1 MKEKV
6 TRAVEADK
14 AARSVPGVSAILP
27 DGAIV
32 ELVYR
37 PAEQRT
43 AFVVGHDGEW
53 QLEPHVALSKGRRF
67 VPYSPHNNLLRN
79 GVVLFAA
86 EPEEYETEAALVGAI
101 RTFIHRYVD
110 LSPLFEKLAAYYV
123 LFSWLYDAFNEVPY
137 LRVRG
142 DYGSGKTRFLL
153 AVGSLC
159 YKPIFASGASTV
171 SPLFRMLDTFRGTLV
186 IDESDFRVS
195 DERAEVVKILN
206 NGNGRSFPVLRSEVN
221 TKGEYNPRAYQ
232 VFGPKLIGTRGFFDD
247 RALESRCLT
256 EEMGDRPLRDDIP
269 ISLPDDFGREAL
281 ALRNRLLLFRLRS
294 RDRSAP
300 DPALVDRAI
309 EPRLSQIFVPLLSVI
324 DDAVT
329 RQDLVELAR
338 RYQRDLVA
346 DRGLD
351 TEAQVLDVMLE
362 LLLTIEEPYL
372 PVRDIAE
379 RFAERYG
386 DDYQRKVTPR
396 WIGGILKRKL
406 RLQTERRHGSYV
418 VPREA
423 FPKLKRLAARYG
435 IEANPTMLPDD
446 SGATLGDVGRG

>member
-1 MKEKV
+1 MKEQV
-6 TRAVEADK
+6 TRAVEAAK
-14 AARSVPGVSAILP
+14 SGRSIPGVSAILP

-37 PAEQRT
+37 PNEQRT
-43 AFVVGHDGEW
+43 AFAVGHNREW
-53 QLEPHVALSKGRRF
+53 KLEPHVALSPDRRL

-79 GVVLFAA
+79 SVVLFAA
-86 EPEEYETEAALVGAI
+86 KPEEYETEAVLVDAI
-101 RTFIHRYVD
+101 RAFIHRYVD
-110 LSPLFEKLAAYYV
+110 LSPLFEKVAAYYV

-153 AVGSLC
+153 VVGSLC

-206 NGNGRSFPVLRSEVN
+206 NGNGRGFPVLRSEVN

-232 VFGPKLIGTRGFFDD
+232 VFGPKLVATRGFFDD

-256 EEMGDRPLRDDIP
+256 EEMGERPLRDDIP

-281 ALRNRLLLFRLRS
+281 ALRNRLLLFRLRT
-294 RDRSAP
+294 RGRVTPNPTLIDRT
-300 DPALVDRAI
+300 I
-309 EPRLSQIFVPLLSVI
+309 EPRLSQIFLPLLSVI
-324 DDAVT
+324 DDESA
-329 RQDLVELAR
+329 RKDLIELAR
-338 RYQRDLVA
+338 RYQADLVA

-372 PVRDIAE
+372 PVRDIAD

-386 DDYQRKVTPR
+386 DDYERKVSPR
-396 WIGGILKRKL
+396 WIGGVLKRKL
-406 RLQTERRHGSYV
+406 HLQTERRHGSYV
-418 VPREA
+418 IPREA
-423 FPKLKRLAARYG
+423 FPKLKRLAVRYG
-435 IEANPTMLPDD
+435 LDGETTSEQDKD
-446 SGATLGDVGRG
+446 QATLGEIG